1 MVARGFDRQRC
12 RARAHLRY
20 VEFDMRVAE
29 KVLFDNNGEVD
40 VDGKAEDLTKRRVLG
55 SGCDTF
61 QQEIPADDLDWVFIR
76 ELRVG

>member
-1 MVARGFDRQRC
+1 
-12 RARAHLRY
+12 
-20 VEFDMRVAE
+20 MRVAE